1 MNPRSPVPRVLIV
14 DDEPDFGSLIARWL
28 SPRFRALAFT
38 DGRDL
43 LWELENDPAS
53 LLILDVRMP
62 GQDGFELCRRVRDDA
77 RFAALPV
84 LFLTGSREED
94 LYLRNLQAGGTGY
107 LTKPVGRTQLLN
119 AVEALV
125 PGARHEQETGGGD

>member
-1 MNPRSPVPRVLIV
+1 MNPRPPMPRVLIV
-14 DDEPDFGSLIARWL
+14 DDEPDFGALVARWL

-38 DGRDL
+38 DGSDL

-107 LTKPVGRTQLLN
+107 LAKPVGRTQLLN
-119 AVEALV
+119 AVEALI
-125 PGARHEQETGGGD
+125 PDARHDQETGGGD

>member
-1 MNPRSPVPRVLIV
+1 MSTRTPLPRVLIV
-14 DDEPDFGSLIARWL
+14 DDEPDFGFLVARWL
-28 SPRFRALAFT
+28 SPRYRAFALT

-53 LLILDVRMP
+53 LLILDVRIP

-94 LYLRNLQAGGTGY
+94 IYLRNLKAGGTGY
-107 LTKPVGRTQLLN
+107 LAKPVGRTQLLN

-125 PGARHEQETGGGD
+125 PGARQERETGGGD